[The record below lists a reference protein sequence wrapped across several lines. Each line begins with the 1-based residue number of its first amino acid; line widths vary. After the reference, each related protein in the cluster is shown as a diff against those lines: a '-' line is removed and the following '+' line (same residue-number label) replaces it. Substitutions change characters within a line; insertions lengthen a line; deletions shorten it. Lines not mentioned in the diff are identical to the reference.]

1 MYVEEKLK
9 SGISVVCQQVPNFHS
24 VSIGLWVRA
33 GSVTETEKENGLSH
47 LIEHMLFKGTEKRSA
62 KQIAMEV
69 DNMGGQINAFT
80 AKECTCYYIKVIRD
94 KMKQGIEVLSDLF
107 LNSVFDEAELEK
119 EKGVV
124 LEEIA
129 MYNDTPDEVAH
140 ELISATFFKGT
151 LLEKAILGPA
161 DNIRN
166 FKRADVVSYKERHYG
181 TKNMVIAVAGNFDKD
196 ELMDCLNEYFCTG
209 CIPEVPQSNLQ
220 IKNLSLV
227 RKNNFVMRDIEQAH
241 LCMSF
246 PGCAYEDDRRFAL
259 SVLNNIVG
267 ASMSSRLF
275 QKIREEMGMAYA
287 VYSYPSLYSTVGM
300 FTIYAGTTIRN
311 MQTVIELIVK
321 ELGAMK
327 SGKITEEEFKQSKE
341 QLKGNYILALENTSA
356 KMNAIGKGKLIT
368 GKLTTEEETIELVN
382 KVSFEDTLSLLDDL
396 IDFSACTI
404 TSVGKENVDYSKL
417 QY

>member
-33 GSVTETEKENGLSH
+33 GSVTETDAENGLSH
-47 LIEHMLFKGTEKRSA
+47 LIEHMLFKGTEKRTA

-94 KMKQGIEVLSDLF
+94 KMKEGIEVLADLF
-107 LNSVFDEAELEK
+107 LNSVFDEGELEK

-140 ELISATFFKGT
+140 ELISSTFFKNT

-161 DNIRN
+161 ENIQN

-181 TKNMVIAVAGNFDKD
+181 TQNMVIAVAGNFEKQ
-196 ELMDCLNEYFCTG
+196 ELMDYLNQYFCAD
-209 CIPEVPQSNLQ
+209 CIPQVPQSNLE
-220 IKNLSLV
+220 IRNLSLE
-227 RKNNFVMRDIEQAH
+227 RKNDFIMRDIEQVH
-241 LCMSF
+241 LCMAF
-246 PGCAYEDDRRFAL
+246 PGCAYEDPRRFAL

-275 QKIREEMGMAYA
+275 QKIREEMGMAYT
-287 VYSYPSLYSTVGM
+287 VYSYPSLYSTTGM
-300 FTIYAGTTIRN
+300 FAVYAGTTLKN
-311 MQTVIELIVK
+311 MQTVIEMIVS
-321 ELGAMK
+321 ELKSMK
-327 SGKITEEEFKQSKE
+327 SGKITQEEF
-341 QLKGNYILALENTSA
+341 
-356 KMNAIGKGKLIT
+356 
-368 GKLTTEEETIELVN
+368 
-382 KVSFEDTLSLLDDL
+382 
-396 IDFSACTI
+396 
-404 TSVGKENVDYSKL
+404 L
-417 QY
+417 Q

>member
-9 SGISVVCQQVPNFHS
+9 SGINVVCQQVPNFHS

-33 GSVTETEKENGLSH
+33 GSVTETDKENGLSH

-80 AKECTCYYIKVIRD
+80 AKECTCYYIKVIND

-107 LNSVFDEAELEK
+107 LNSVFDEGELEK

-140 ELISATFFKGT
+140 ELISSTFFKDT

-161 DNIRN
+161 ENIRN
-166 FKRADVVSYKERHYG
+166 FKRTDVVAYKERHYG
-181 TKNMVIAVAGNFDKD
+181 PQNMVIAVAGNFERQ
-196 ELMDCLNEYFCTG
+196 ELMDCLNEYFCTD
-209 CIPEVPQSNLQ
+209 CIPQVSQSSLE
-220 IKNLSLV
+220 IKNLKLE
-227 RKNNFVMRDIEQAH
+227 RKNSFVMRDIEQVH
-241 LCMSF
+241 LCLAL

-287 VYSYPSLYSTVGM
+287 VYSYPSLYSTTGM
-300 FTIYAGTTIRN
+300 FTIYAGTTLKN
-311 MQTVIELIVK
+311 MQTVMELIVK
-321 ELGAMK
+321 ELSSMK
-327 SGKITEEEFKQSKE
+327 NGKITEEEFLQSKE
-341 QLKGNYILALENTSA
+341 QLKGNYILALESTSA
-356 KMNAIGKGKLIT
+356 KMNAIGKAKLIT

-382 KVSFEDTLSLLDDL
+382 RVSFEDTLSLLDAL
-396 IDFSACTI
+396 INFDACTI
-404 TSVGKENVDYSKL
+404 TTVGKEDIDYKKL